1 MGESPLDRLLTAID
15 ALDADAVLAQFAP
28 DGRVLTVDGRRAEG
42 SRALQALVTDYLATL
57 RSATHRVT
65 AAWHEDNVWLAE
77 LDATYELADGMRTG
91 VLPRAVVLREG
102 AHGIADL
109 RMYGAHEHPL
119 ADHRAGEES
128 MRIGGRWIPPL

>member
-1 MGESPLDRLLTAID
+1 MGESPIDRVLAAMD
-15 ALDADAVLAQFAP
+15 ALDADAVVALFAP

-42 SRALQALVTDYLATL
+42 SRALRALMADGLATL

-65 AAWHEDNVWLAE
+65 AAWHEDNVWIAE
-77 LDATYELADGMRTG
+77 VDATYELADGMRTG

-109 RMYGAHEHPL
+109 HMYGAHEHPL

>member
-1 MGESPLDRLLTAID
+1 
-15 ALDADAVLAQFAP
+15 
-28 DGRVLTVDGRRAEG
+28 
-42 SRALQALVTDYLATL
+42 
-57 RSATHRVT
+57 
-65 AAWHEDNVWLAE
+65 
-77 LDATYELADGMRTG
+77 MRTG